1 MEAIQAVL
9 SGICTHS
16 WHVLKTNLYFNFVKN
31 IIFMYKYSTSLSDEG
46 RAELKVWGL
55 ESIKQTTGS

>member
-1 MEAIQAVL
+1 
-9 SGICTHS
+9 
-16 WHVLKTNLYFNFVKN
+16 
-31 IIFMYKYSTSLSDEG
+31 MYKYSTSLSDEG